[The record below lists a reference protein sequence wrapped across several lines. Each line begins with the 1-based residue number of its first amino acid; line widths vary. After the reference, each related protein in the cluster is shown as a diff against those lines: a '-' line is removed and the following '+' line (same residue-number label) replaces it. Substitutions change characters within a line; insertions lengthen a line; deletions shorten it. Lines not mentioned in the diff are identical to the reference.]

1 MKRLSVFFSSRKSWT
16 LPYIIFSAIF
26 VVIPLLLIVVYAFT
40 DDSGHLTLENFAKF
54 FQHHEAINTFVY
66 SIGIAIITTIVCI
79 LLGYPAAWI
88 LSNAKLNR
96 SKTMVVLF
104 ILPMWVNILVRTLA
118 TVALF
123 DFFSVPLGEGA
134 LIFGMV
140 YNFIPFMIY
149 PIYNTLQKMD
159 HSYIEAAQDLGA
171 NPVQV
176 FFKAVLP
183 LSMPGVMSGIMM
195 VFMPTIST
203 FAIAELLTMNNIKL
217 FGTTIQENI
226 NNSMWNYGAALSL
239 IMLLLIAATSL
250 FSTDDKD
257 NTNEGGGLCKEDF
270 RSDLFVDS
278 AFAALFAYRDYND
291 LLFYRGKSA
300 GQLDRILHK
309 TVFVTVHYRHSPF
322 ADECADQYRDHCF
335 DCSYGFHPAGEYHC
349 YRHLQ
354 PEGTFAEGHQLCE
367 QHSYPEWG
375 YYYRYFTVSVVCVAG
390 DIAGIYDRCTG
401 THHFLYSLCGTQ
413 RVAPSQAD
421 ES

>member
-1 MKRLSVFFSSRKSWT
+1 MNKKFIVFLSSRKSWT

-26 VVIPLLLIVVYAFT
+26 VVIPLVLIVVYAFT
-40 DDSGHLTLENFAKF
+40 DDNGHLTLANFQKF
-54 FQHHEAINTFVY
+54 FEHPEAINTFVY
-66 SIGIAIITTIVCI
+66 SIGIAIITTLICI

-88 LSNAKLNR
+88 LSNSKLNR

-159 HSYIEAAQDLGA
+159 HSYIEAAQDLGLI
-171 NPVQV
+171 PYRS
-176 FFKAVLP
+176 FSKRFSRFP
-183 LSMPGVMSGIMM
+183 CRVMSGIMM

-257 NTNEGGGLCKEDF
+257 NTNEGGGL
-270 RSDLFVDS
+270 
-278 AFAALFAYRDYND
+278 
-291 LLFYRGKSA
+291 
-300 GQLDRILHK
+300 
-309 TVFVTVHYRHSPF
+309 
-322 ADECADQYRDHCF
+322 
-335 DCSYGFHPAGEYHC
+335 
-349 YRHLQ
+349 
-354 PEGTFAEGHQLCE
+354 
-367 QHSYPEWG
+367 W
-375 YYYRYFTVSVVCVAG
+375 
-390 DIAGIYDRCTG
+390 
-401 THHFLYSLCGTQ
+401 
-413 RVAPSQAD
+413 
-421 ES
+421 